1 MAGFA
6 LVAHWLA
13 CIWYAIANAERPG
26 LSNRI
31 GWLDQ
36 LANTTLQPF
45 HDQVDEKGR
54 IINSTGGPPLIDR
67 LAILIFVESLHKLY
81 HKVPA
86 VELDVHK
93 TDLW

>member
-1 MAGFA
+1 MFVQVLFLLMAGFA

-26 LSNRI
+26 LRNRI

-45 HDQVDEKGR
+45 NDEVDASGR
-54 IINSTGGPPLIDR
+54 IVNSTGGPPSIDR
-67 LAILIFVESLHKLY
+67 LKH
-81 HKVPA
+81 
-86 VELDVHK
+86 
-93 TDLW
+93 T

>member
-1 MAGFA
+1 MAAFA

-26 LSNRI
+26 LRNRI

-45 HDQVDEKGR
+45 TDIMNQEGK
-54 IINSTGGPPLIDR
+54 IINSTGGPPLTDR
-67 LAILIFVESLHKLY
+67 YVLLNHSDINKYLN
-81 HKVPA
+81 
-86 VELDVHK
+86 LDM
-93 TDLW
+93 

>member
-26 LSNRI
+26 LRNRI

-45 HDQVDEKGR
+45 NDKVDETGR

-67 LAILIFVESLHKLY
+67 LILSLI
-81 HKVPA
+81 
-86 VELDVHK
+86 
-93 TDLW
+93 

>member
-6 LVAHWLA
+6 LVAHWRA
-13 CIWYAIANAERPG
+13 GIWYAIANAERPG

-45 HDQVDEKGR
+45 NDVMNEHGR
-54 IINSTGGPPLIDR
+54 IINSTGGPPLVDR
-67 LAILIFVESLHKLY
+67 SGFINHIIFIQNF
-81 HKVPA
+81 
-86 VELDVHK
+86 
-93 TDLW
+93 

>member
-67 LAILIFVESLHKLY
+67 LATDIRRVITQASY
-81 HKVPA
+81 HEVPA
-86 VELDVHK
+86 VDLDMQH
-93 TDLW
+93 TDR